1 MKLSLH
7 PLLHRLPALFLVFF
21 AFSCQGSAGTAR
33 HQPGPVKV
41 LADSSIALAQISV
54 EWIGPDLKAL
64 PVFAEG
70 EALDVVY
77 PEAEKDVFEVY
88 VNGKHIGG
96 GGIHR
101 SEGKEENRFTFH
113 IRQKGNAFLLDMT
126 VEGPDSSNGYF
137 LKRIVRDVAGN
148 IASREYFDTQGR
160 KTLEL
165 SEKRDRNGVLETEY
179 KTEFEYD
186 GEGRKTVQKHHAYA
200 ADGRLLSRIEN
211 SYTYD
216 DAGRESSQTFKSF
229 GEEGLLKA
237 HNLNRFVYD
246 DEGRV
251 LEKEFIG
258 YSPEGEKLSHFITA
272 YVYNEN
278 GQDIAHI
285 QYNGERVLMTRVD
298 RVYNEKGG
306 VMQEE
311 FTEFNPD
318 GSVKSRHGREFNEQG
333 RVLRE
338 W

>member
-1 MKLSLH
+1 MKLIIH
-7 PLLHRLPALFLVFF
+7 RLLQHLPALFLVFF
-21 AFSCQGSAGTAR
+21 VFSCQGSAGTAR
-33 HQPGPVKV
+33 HQPGPIKV
-41 LADSSIALAQISV
+41 LADSSLVLDQISV
-54 EWIGPDLKAL
+54 EWIGPDLNPL
-64 PVFAEG
+64 VVFTEG
-70 EALDVVY
+70 KALDVVY
-77 PEAEKDVFEVY
+77 PQAEKDVFEVY

-101 SEGKEENRFTFH
+101 SNGKEENRFTFH
-113 IRQKGNAFLLDMT
+113 IRKKGNAFLLDML
-126 VEGPDSSNGYF
+126 VEGPDSHNGYF

-148 IASREYFDTQGR
+148 IASREYYDPQGR
-160 KTLEL
+160 KTLER

-186 GEGRKTVQKHHAYA
+186 GEGRKTSQKHQANT
-200 ADGRLLSRIEN
+200 ADGRLISRIEN

-216 DAGRESSQTFKSF
+216 EAGRESSQTFKSF
-229 GEEGLLKA
+229 GEEGQMKA

-272 YVYNEN
+272 YEYNEK
-278 GQDIAHI
+278 GQDVAHI

-298 RVYNEKGG
+298 RVYNDNGG

-318 GSVKSRHGREFNEQG
+318 GSVKSRHGREFNEKG